1 MGTTRTVLALGD
13 VIGQSGFR
21 AVLTS
26 LGGIRKKHGADA
38 VILNVENIADGFG
51 VTEELAGKLLGA
63 GADILTTGNHVW
75 RKREVREYL
84 DREEF
89 ILRPA
94 NYPGGVPGHGSC
106 LFDRRGLALGVLN
119 LQGRLRMPHTDCPFK
134 LGRELVRKLRER
146 TPCIIIDFH
155 AEATEEKEA
164 LAMYLDGEVSA
175 IFGTHTHIQTADER
189 ILPKGTA
196 YITDIGAS
204 GPIDSVIGFQ
214 PEISIQRSL
223 TQLPLRNEVSDNR
236 AAVHG
241 VRIQIDPESGH
252 AISITRFR
260 EESLV

>member
-1 MGTTRTVLALGD
+1 MV
-13 VIGQSGFR
+13 
-21 AVLTS
+21 TS
-26 LGGIRKKHGADA
+26 LTGIRKKHGADA
-38 VILNVENIADGFG
+38 VILNVENTADGFG
-51 VTEELAGKLLGA
+51 ITEELAGKLLAA
-63 GADILTTGNHVW
+63 GADVLTTGNHIW
-75 RKREVREYL
+75 RKKEVREYL
-84 DREEF
+84 DRQEF

-106 LFDRRGLALGVLN
+106 VLERRGLALGVLN
-119 LQGRLRMPHTDCPFK
+119 LQGRRRMPQTDCPFK
-134 LGRELVRKLRER
+134 LGREFVRRLRER
-146 TPCIIIDFH
+146 THCIVIDFH

-214 PEISIQRSL
+214 PDISIQRSL

-241 VRIQIDPESGH
+241 VRIEIDPASGR
-252 AISITRFR
+252 ALSIVRIR
-260 EESLV
+260 EESLI